1 MLSCTPLGAR
11 TRNRQ
16 HAPRAGRDLEADF
29 QLYQGRVVE
38 GADGLRALIVATRG
52 RRVHI
57 HNVGTARAAWW
68 DVIERACKVEKGEGG
83 GSTSTKHRAR
93 TTHMSMPAWHAR
105 SVPATL
111 LPTPPLSFRAHE
123 TPTLRICRSGMPPTA
138 RHTTSLTHAYFE
150 KSWSRCKA
158 PSQVLSAGVPA
169 FLKLIDASSRALN
182 LLDSCSWAFGCGR
195 LLLKS
200 SIPGMCDRMS
210 MLTCGTLSGTGSMF
224 ANKAERTWCA
234 GNAHIRVESPLFV
247 CPLFLCPFEAD
258 RHSQTVKKVLSL
270 LHTHKHTHANT
281 QRV

>member
-1 MLSCTPLGAR
+1 MACPRRLHILSLDCFRAAHRRPARGGTSRVRSSIPSFARPAARPSMLSCTPLGAR

-68 DVIERACKVEKGEGG
+68 DVIERACKVEEGEGG

-111 LPTPPLSFRAHE
+111 LPTPPLSLRAHE

-158 PSQVLSAGVPA
+158 PSQV
-169 FLKLIDASSRALN
+169 
-182 LLDSCSWAFGCGR
+182 
-195 LLLKS
+195 
-200 SIPGMCDRMS
+200 
-210 MLTCGTLSGTGSMF
+210 
-224 ANKAERTWCA
+224 
-234 GNAHIRVESPLFV
+234 
-247 CPLFLCPFEAD
+247 
-258 RHSQTVKKVLSL
+258 
-270 LHTHKHTHANT
+270 
-281 QRV
+281 